1 MEKIKVRVKQ
11 LLGILLISF
20 PLLLLGKEVKY
31 DVFYGFFPAGEI
43 KIFFEPQKVVVKGK
57 SSGLLGLFYKYRL
70 YMVYN
75 LQNPQDS
82 FIEEKENDKSRH
94 YDYWKL
100 LRKKPWLPLVVKL
113 LLSHKGFSKNS
124 PIKVGNLE
132 IILQKVEG
140 NDYTFEVRGSSK
152 VKKIK
157 LFEWKKGSFPQRIV
171 VEGKEGTL
179 TLVKD

>member
-1 MEKIKVRVKQ
+1 MRLKRIFGV
-11 LLGILLISF
+11 LFILF
-20 PLLLLGKEVKY
+20 PLLLVGKEVKY
-31 DVFYGFFPAGEI
+31 EVFYGFFPAGEI

-75 LQNPQDS
+75 LQNPQKS
-82 FIEEKENDKSRH
+82 FLEEKENDKRRH

-113 LLSHKGFSKNS
+113 LLSHRGFSENK
-124 PIKVGNLE
+124 PIEVGNLE
-132 IILQKVEG
+132 IIPQKVEG
-140 NDYTFEVRGSSK
+140 NDYTFEVEGSGK
-152 VKKIK
+152 VNKIK
-157 LFEWKKGSFPQRIV
+157 LFGWKRGEFPQRIV